1 MLSEALGALRVPFSE
16 LTGRGVRVAI
26 VDTGI
31 DPDAPGIGAVD
42 GGVRLALAA
51 DERVS
56 EEPDHRDDFGH
67 GTACASIVRKIAPGC
82 TLCAVKISTG
92 TDPITPRLLAAGI
105 DWAVD
110 HGADV
115 INVSA
120 GTTGTARAEV
130 LLESC
135 LRAAEAGRV
144 VVVAEKSSGEPSYP
158 AALDCVLVVGG
169 EAPERQR
176 HAYRCDAHLA
186 RRFIA
191 YGGYQRVAWL
201 AQRHLFQS
209 GTSYAAARLSGIVAL
224 TVEQF
229 GRLPR
234 DRLIRVLRHNSING
248 MQADWSAVVQ
258 RESADP
264 PPRSTHWIRRAAIY
278 PYSKEMHSLV
288 RFRRLLPFELVG
300 VADPVLKGCV
310 GKDAGTLIGEPPA
323 GLVVTASLQEAL
335 RDADTL
341 ILGFTS
347 LLGRLSG
354 LDVGLDIARKTI
366 ALGKNLYSFEAFG
379 LPDHGP
385 LHLEAARQNLRIAW
399 PAVDDLD
406 IEHLRQAAD
415 TPASYARTPVLGV
428 FGTSRAQGKFTLQLV
443 LREHL
448 QALGLEVA
456 QVGTEHQSRLFGMD
470 DCFPVGHVNN
480 VSLRPHAW
488 GEYFSLRFQE
498 IVRRRR
504 PDLIIIGS
512 QGGVLSHPA
521 ASAQRKELAY
531 FNLVFLTATRPD
543 SCILVVNHLDSPQLI
558 QDTIEILRIIGGART
573 ILLALSNRKR
583 KTAQSFGRRLVTT
596 EVVGPAEQADAVRR
610 LEDRFGL
617 PVVSI
622 LGEEAPERIRDVVL
636 RAYAPT
642 AS

>member
-1 MLSEALGALRVPFSE
+1 MLSDELGALRVPFAE

-31 DPDAPGIGAVD
+31 DPEASGIGPVD
-42 GGVRLALAA
+42 AGVRLALET
-51 DERVS
+51 DDRVTDH
-56 EEPDHRDDFGH
+56 PDHGDDFGH

-82 TLCAVKISTG
+82 ALCAVKISTG
-92 TDPITPRLLAAGI
+92 SDPISPRLLAAGI
-105 DWAVD
+105 DWAVE

-120 GTTGTARAEV
+120 GTTGCGTAEV
-130 LLESC
+130 LVDSC

-158 AALDCVLVVGG
+158 AALDDVLVVGG
-169 EAPERQR
+169 EATERQR
-176 HAYRCDAHLA
+176 YAYRCDPHLA

-191 YGGYQRVAWL
+191 YGGYQKVAWL

-224 TVEQF
+224 TLEQF

-234 DRLIRVLRHNSING
+234 DRLIRVLRHNSVNG
-248 MQADWSAVVQ
+248 MKADWNAVVQ
-258 RESADP
+258 GEAPDP

-288 RFRRLLPFELVG
+288 RFRHLLPFELVG

-335 RDADTL
+335 RTADTL
-341 ILGFTS
+341 VLGFTS
-347 LLGRLSG
+347 LLGRLSCQS
-354 LDVGLDIARKTI
+354 VGVGIARQTI

-379 LPDHGP
+379 LPDHGV
-385 LHLEAARQNLRIAW
+385 LHLEAARQNLRVAW
-399 PAVDDLD
+399 PGVDDLD
-406 IEHLRQAAD
+406 LDHLRQTAG
-415 TPASYARTPVLGV
+415 TPISYARTPILGV
-428 FGTSRAQGKFTLQLV
+428 FGTSRSQGKFTLQLV

-448 QALGLEVA
+448 QALGLKVA
-456 QVGTEHQSRLFGMD
+456 QIGTEHQARLFGMD

-480 VSLRPHAW
+480 VTVQSHAW
-488 GEYFSLRFQE
+488 AEYFHLRFQE
-498 IVRRRR
+498 IVRRRS
-504 PDLIIIGS
+504 PDLIIVGS

-521 ASAQRKELAY
+521 ASAQRKESTY
-531 FNLVFLTATRPD
+531 FNFVFLTATRPD
-543 SCILVVNHLDSPQLI
+543 SCILVVNHLDPPQLI
-558 QDTIEILRIIGGART
+558 ADTVEILRIIGGART

-583 KTAQSFGRRLVTT
+583 KTAESFGRKLVTT
-596 EVVGPAEQADAVRR
+596 EDVASAEQADAVRR
-610 LEDRFGL
+610 LEDRFQI
-617 PVVSI
+617 PAVTI

-636 RAYAPT
+636 RAYAPS